1 MIACTEALGKGR
13 TRRHGTVIFNRYIA
27 LINMHGKASAMGGR
41 WMDEGRAGKR
51 ILVLSVPAGA
61 GHTRAAEAIRASASA
76 VPGIAEVIHLDA
88 TAYATPRLRQVYADL
103 YIMLVRR
110 APAVWSWVYDYTN
123 TAAPDGWAHRLRRR
137 IEQRDCA
144 PLLAKIAALRPDA
157 IVCTHFLPA
166 EILSREVADGM
177 LRCPV
182 WVQVTDFDLHR
193 MWVHRHMAGYFAG
206 NDEVAFLMEKHGI
219 ARDGIHV
226 TGIPVMPTFTC
237 RPDRAACAREL
248 GIDPG
253 RMTFLLMGGG
263 AGLGGLSTLAQ
274 RLLAIPGQFQLIA
287 LAGRNAAELTALQRL
302 AAAYPG
308 RLVPQGFTDKVER
321 LMACADVAITKPG
334 GATTAECLALGLPM
348 IVNASIPG
356 QEERNANFLL
366 EHGAAMKAFDAPSLE
381 YRVRYLMA
389 HPAELDTMRARALA
403 LGRPHA
409 AAAVLA
415 AILKQT
421 EPIDACV

>member
-1 MIACTEALGKGR
+1 
-13 TRRHGTVIFNRYIA
+13 
-27 LINMHGKASAMGGR
+27 MGGR
-41 WMDEGRAGKR
+41 WVAGEGRTGKR

-61 GHTRAAEAIRASASA
+61 GHTRVAEAIRAGAPA
-76 VPGIAEVIHLDA
+76 VPGIDELVHLDA
-88 TAYATPRLRQVYADL
+88 TAYAAPRLRKVYADL
-103 YIMLVRR
+103 YITLVRR
-110 APAVWSWVYDYTN
+110 APAVWSWIYQYTN
-123 TAAPDGWAHRLRRR
+123 GAAPDGWAHRLRRR
-137 IEQRDCA
+137 IERRDCV
-144 PLLAKIAALRPDA
+144 PLLDKIAQLAPDA

-166 EILSREVADGM
+166 EILAREAAEGR
-177 LRCPV
+177 LPCPV
-182 WVQVTDFDLHR
+182 WVQVTDFDVHR

-206 NDEVAFLMEKHGI
+206 NDEVAFLMTKHGI
-219 ARDGIHV
+219 PEDTIHI
-226 TGIPVMPTFTC
+226 TGIPVMPAFTC
-237 RPDRAACAREL
+237 RLARAECAREL

-274 RLLAIPGQFQLIA
+274 RLLAIPGNFQLIV
-287 LAGRNAAELTALQRL
+287 LAGRNADELAALQRL
-302 AAAYPG
+302 AAAHPG
-308 RLVPQGFTDKVER
+308 RLVPQGFTDRVER

-334 GATTAECLALGLPM
+334 GATTAECLAMGLPM

-366 EHGAAMKAFDAPSLE
+366 EYGAAMKAFDAPSLE

-389 HPAELDTMRARALA
+389 HPDELETMRARARA

-415 AILKQT
+415 AILKQN
-421 EPIDACV
+421 EPIDVSV

>member
-1 MIACTEALGKGR
+1 
-13 TRRHGTVIFNRYIA
+13 
-27 LINMHGKASAMGGR
+27 MGGR
-41 WMDEGRAGKR
+41 WREGEGSTGKR

-61 GHTRAAEAIRASASA
+61 GHTRAAEAIRAAGQA
-76 VPGIAEVIHLDA
+76 VPGIADVIHLDA
-88 TAYATPRLRQVYADL
+88 TAYATPRLRKVYADL
-103 YIMLVRR
+103 YIALVQH
-110 APAVWSWVYDYTN
+110 APAVWSWVYQYTN
-123 TAAPDGWAHRLRRR
+123 GAAPDGWAHRLRRR
-137 IEQRDCA
+137 IERRDCA
-144 PLLAKIAALRPDA
+144 PLLDKIVELRPDA

-166 EILSREVADGM
+166 EILAQEVARGL

-193 MWVHRHMAGYFAG
+193 MWVHRHMTGYFAG

-219 ARDGIHV
+219 AGDGIHV
-226 TGIPVMPTFTC
+226 TGIPVMPAFTH
-237 RPDRAACAREL
+237 RPDRALCAREL
-248 GIDPG
+248 GIDPD

-263 AGLGGLSTLAQ
+263 AGLGGLSTLAR
-274 RLLAIPGQFQLIA
+274 RLLAIPGNFQLIA
-287 LAGRNAAELTALQRL
+287 LAGRNADELAALERL
-302 AAAYPG
+302 AAAHPG
-308 RLVPQGFTDKVER
+308 RLVPQGFTDRVER

-366 EHGAAMKAFDAPSLE
+366 EYGAAMKAFDAPSLE

-389 HPAELDTMRARALA
+389 HPDELGKMRARALA

-409 AAAVLA
+409 AGAVLA
-415 AILKQT
+415 AILNHT
-421 EPIDACV
+421 ESIDACV

>member
-1 MIACTEALGKGR
+1 MDMTCGASTMDGRLVEGDGR
-13 TRRHGTVIFNRYIA
+13 T
-27 LINMHGKASAMGGR
+27 
-41 WMDEGRAGKR
+41 GKR
-51 ILVLSVPAGA
+51 VLVLSVPAGA
-61 GHTRAAEAIRASASA
+61 GHTRVADAIRAGALA
-76 VPGIAEVIHLDA
+76 RPDDTDVIHLDA
-88 TAYATPRLRQVYADL
+88 TAYATPRLRKVYADL
-103 YIMLVRR
+103 YITLVRR
-110 APAVWSWVYDYTN
+110 APAVWSWVYQFTN
-123 TAAPDGWAHRLRRR
+123 GAAPDGWAHRLRRR
-137 IEQRDCA
+137 IERRDSA
-144 PLLAKIAALRPDA
+144 PLLDKIAELQPDA

-166 EILSREVADGM
+166 EILSHCVADGT
-177 LRCPV
+177 LACPV

-206 NDEVAFLMEKHGI
+206 NDEVAFLMRKHGI
-219 ARDGIHV
+219 PEDSIHV
-226 TGIPVMPTFTC
+226 TGIPVMPAFS
-237 RPDRAACAREL
+237 RLPDRAACAREL
-248 GIDPG
+248 GIDPD

-263 AGLGGLSTLAQ
+263 AGLGGLAAQAQ

-287 LAGRNAAELTALQRL
+287 LAGRNAEELALLQRL
-302 AAAYPG
+302 AAMHPG
-308 RLVPQGFTDKVER
+308 RLVPQGFTDRVER

-366 EHGAAMKAFDAPSLE
+366 EHGAAMKAFDAASLE

-389 HPAELDTMRARALA
+389 HPDEVDRMRARARA

-415 AILKQT
+415 AVLKQS
-421 EPIDACV
+421 ESIDAYV

>member
-1 MIACTEALGKGR
+1 MACG
-13 TRRHGTVIFNRYIA
+13 
-27 LINMHGKASAMGGR
+27 ASAMGGR
-41 WMDEGRAGKR
+41 LVEGEGRAGKR

-61 GHTRAAEAIRASASA
+61 GHTRVAEAIRAGAYVLPDS
-76 VPGIAEVIHLDA
+76 VEVIHLDA
-88 TAYATPRLRQVYADL
+88 TAYATPRLRKVYADL

-110 APAVWSWVYDYTN
+110 APAVWSWVYQYTN
-123 TAAPDGWAHRLRRR
+123 GAAPDGWAHRLRRR
-137 IEQRDCA
+137 IERRDCK
-144 PLLAKIAALRPDA
+144 PLLDEIAALRPDA

-166 EILSREVADGM
+166 EILSRDIADGR
-177 LRCPV
+177 LPCPV
-182 WVQVTDFDLHR
+182 WVQVTDFDVHR

-206 NDEVAFLMEKHGI
+206 NDEVAFLMTKHGI
-219 ARDGIHV
+219 PEHTIHV
-226 TGIPVMPTFTC
+226 TGIPVMPAFTP
-237 RPDRAACAREL
+237 RLDRAACAREL

-274 RLLAIPGQFQLIA
+274 RLLSIPGNFQLIA
-287 LAGRNAAELTALQRL
+287 LAGRNAEELAALQRL
-302 AAAYPG
+302 AAAHPG
-308 RLVPQGFTDKVER
+308 RLVAQGFTERVER

-334 GATTAECLALGLPM
+334 GATTAECLAMGLPM

-366 EHGAAMKAFDAPSLE
+366 EYGAAMKAFDAPSLE

-389 HPAELDTMRARALA
+389 HPAELETMRARARA

-415 AILKQT
+415 AVLKQN
-421 EPIDACV
+421 EPIDASV